1 MRILIA
7 GAGATGGY
15 FGGRLAQA
23 GRDVT
28 FLVRPRRAAE
38 LRGGLRISGPV
49 KDETIPVQTVTAE
62 ELDTPYDVVV
72 VAVKAGAL
80 DAVVQQLAPAVG
92 PGTMILPFLNGM
104 SHLDVLTARF
114 GPEHVLG
121 GLVKVVATVAGDGH
135 IQQMHPLATMA
146 IGEQSG
152 ERSRRIEELYR
163 ELSVPGFELS
173 LSPDIV
179 AAMWHK
185 WVFITAAG
193 VVTCLM
199 RGPVGDIVACPGGED
214 FALAVIAETEAVA
227 AAAGHPVPD
236 GEHALSVG
244 LLTEPGSGFTS
255 SLYRDVT
262 AGLPH
267 EGEHILGRFVER
279 AAGLG
284 AAAPLTGLALLQLRV
299 HDRQA
304 AGPGPRATP

>member
-1 MRILIA
+1 MA

-15 FGGRLAQA
+15 FGGRLARA

-28 FLVRPRRAAE
+28 FLVRPRRAAQ
-38 LRGGLRISGPV
+38 LQGGLRIFGPGT
-49 KDETIPVQTVTAE
+49 DETIPVRTVTADG
-62 ELDTPYDVVV
+62 LDSPYDLVI

-80 DAVVQQLAPAVG
+80 DTVVEQIAPAVG

-104 SHLDVLTARF
+104 SHLDVLTERYGA
-114 GPEHVLG
+114 GHVLG
-121 GLVKVVATVAGDGH
+121 GLVKVVTTVTADGQ
-135 IQQMHPLATMA
+135 IRQLQPLAVMA

-152 ERSRRIEELYR
+152 ERTRRIEDLYR

-173 LSPDIV
+173 LAPDII

-185 WVFITAAG
+185 WAFIAAAG
-193 VVTCLM
+193 AVTCLM

-236 GEHALSVG
+236 GEHRMSIG

-255 SLYRDVT
+255 SLYRDVA

-267 EGEHILGRFVER
+267 EGEHILGRFVAR
-279 AAGLG
+279 AEALG
-284 AAAPLTGLALLQLRV
+284 VPAPLAGLALLQLRV
-299 HDRQA
+299 HDRQGGQLT
-304 AGPGPRATP
+304 AGP